1 MSDITAIEALGTIEA
16 SEGILELLAVD
27 ESDVVL
33 LVQRVEVADKGD
45 TELTTANILALNEAL
60 VIKND
65 PIVLAVCIG

>member
-1 MSDITAIEALGTIEA
+1 MSDITAVEALGTIEA

-33 LVQRVEVADKGD
+33 LVQCVEVTDKGD
-45 TELTTANILALNEAL
+45 TELATADVLALNEAL

-65 PIVLAVCIG
+65 PIVLAVRIG